1 MNSKLKKTC
10 LVYER
15 KINQYEECIDSIL
28 SLKADL
34 NETVTVPAVIRTHPQ
49 DANGQSLPFQIDR
62 SKPGRVFHTFWLRIR
77 SVCLGVGETPF
88 TYA

>member
-34 NETVTVPAVIRTHPQ
+34 NETVTVPAVIPTHPQ
-49 DANGQSLPFQIDR
+49 DANG
-62 SKPGRVFHTFWLRIR
+62 
-77 SVCLGVGETPF
+77 
-88 TYA
+88 

>member
-34 NETVTVPAVIRTHPQ
+34 NETVTVPAVILTHPQ
-49 DANGQSLPFQIDR
+49 DANGQSLPFQRQSVLR
-62 SKPGRVFHTFWLRIR
+62 SRVPHLLASHSQRVFGSR
-77 SVCLGVGETPF
+77 
-88 TYA
+88 